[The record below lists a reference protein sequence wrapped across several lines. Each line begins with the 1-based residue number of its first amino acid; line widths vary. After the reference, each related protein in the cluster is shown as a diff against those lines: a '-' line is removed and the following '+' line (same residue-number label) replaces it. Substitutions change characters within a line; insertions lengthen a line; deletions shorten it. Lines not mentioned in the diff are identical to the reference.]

1 MTPEGAKIMV
11 PAAEGGF
18 GPSILP
24 CSAGFAM
31 TGDTTRDGKGTNTD
45 AAKAASADADL
56 SRRLSRLDQELGQRR
71 AADARDKAAADTEA
85 GPSPLARGFR
95 LSAEFVAGVGAG
107 AILGWLLDRVLGS
120 SPWGMIVLLMLGF
133 CAGIYNVL
141 RAAGHL
147 RSGPGPSA

>member
-1 MTPEGAKIMV
+1 MV
-11 PAAEGGF
+11 PAAEGGI
-18 GPSILP
+18 GPGILP
-24 CSAGFAM
+24 CFAGFAM
-31 TGDTTRDGKGTNTD
+31 TGDTTRDGGGANTD
-45 AAKAASADADL
+45 AAKAASTDADL

-71 AADARDKAAADTEA
+71 AADARDEAAAADPA

-147 RSGPGPSA
+147 RSGTGPSA